1 MNRSTKSR
9 RRNTWTRSTDSST
22 LGNAFS
28 ACTEQAG
35 EPIPRQRFGRV
46 RHRLVGVA
54 VNVDPVNPVRR
65 GLEPLP
71 RKQQVTLRIDAD
83 VLEWFKARG
92 PGYQT
97 RINEL
102 LRAYKKAHEG
112 E

>member
-1 MNRSTKSR
+1 VGAFDGLVNFGKR
-9 RRNTWTRSTDSST
+9 
-22 LGNAFS
+22 FS
-28 ACTEQAG
+28 ACTEQVG
-35 EPIPRQRFGRV
+35 EPIPRHRQRFGCV
-46 RHRLVGVA
+46 RQRLVGVA
-54 VNVDPVNPVRR
+54 VNVDLANPIRR
-65 GLEPLP
+65 RLEPLP